1 MKRFERID
9 GIELVRIDIPLEEA
23 EFDAVRVKIRNGESV
38 LLERRD
44 LLLQID
50 MSRYCRADSSPA
62 RRPTCWARSNWPRQ
76 YRSDGVRREVLGSA
90 P

>member
-9 GIELVRIDIPLEEA
+9 GIELVRIDVPLEEA
-23 EFDAVRVKIRNGESV
+23 KIDAVRVKIRNGESV

-44 LLLQID
+44 LLLQVD

-62 RRPTCWARSNWPRQ
+62 RWPTRRARSNWPRQ
-76 YRSDGVRREVLGSA
+76 YRGDRVGREVLGSA